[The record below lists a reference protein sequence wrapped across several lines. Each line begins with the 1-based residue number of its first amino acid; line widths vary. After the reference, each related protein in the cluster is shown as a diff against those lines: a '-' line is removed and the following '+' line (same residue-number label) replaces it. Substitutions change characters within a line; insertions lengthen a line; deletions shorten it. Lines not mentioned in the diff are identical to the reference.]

1 MAIFISSMQR
11 SCASCAFPKKDV
23 ASTVQSA
30 TIVLLLITLFL
41 KGSAVADVGGRI
53 SGVVA
58 DQSGAVV
65 PHATLALRNVATGL
79 QQTATT
85 DDAGNYAFINLPV
98 GQYEL
103 NVVGQGFR
111 PQKRSGLVIDVGSA
125 LVVDVSL
132 EIGHRDEV
140 VTVEASGVAVD
151 TADTQL
157 GETIKAQQI
166 VNVPLNGRSYTDLL
180 AVQAGVV
187 PASTNANVNA
197 SSGGAFGTISPSGD
211 LNAGQFSINGQRE
224 TFNGFT
230 VNGANV
236 VEGIAQAAAIVPN
249 LDSISEFRILSSNLD
264 AEYGKYSGGIVT
276 VVTKSGA
283 ADLHGSAFDFI
294 RNTALDARGF
304 FDPTVPAFKQNQFGG
319 TLGGPIR
326 KDKVFFFVD
335 YQGSITAQGLSTGAV
350 PVPSLV
356 NRGGDFSQSPLTGVV
371 TQAFFANQ
379 LSQKLGRPVTVGEP
393 WSQVF
398 PGSVI
403 PQSAFSPAAQRLL
416 QFIPT
421 PNVGPGIL
429 STAALAE
436 TNLDNKGS
444 ARLDADT
451 GYGLLSAYYAI
462 DIYHQNNPY
471 PSAQGGANVPFVN
484 NGQLQP
490 FNALADGKSQLI
502 NLTDTKSFGSAMVNE
517 ARISYMRNSNN
528 LGQAQGGVGVRLA
541 DQGIQGIVP
550 GFPKFQGV
558 ENLVFN
564 NFSVGSTP
572 FALLQVNQLY
582 QGQDTFTKVIGPHT
596 AKFGGEGHVEHVKQN
611 VNLLSNGQFL
621 FNGSSTG
628 SDFADFLLGLPSL
641 YSQQSTPQ
649 FTEKT
654 RYAGFFGQDSW
665 RVRPNLTLNYGLR
678 WEYIE
683 PWSEEHDQ
691 ISTLIQ
697 GEQSQRFPGSP
708 LGYVFPGDPGI
719 PGTIAYTPWNDFSPR
734 LGLAYSPGFTDGLLS
749 KVTGGPGK
757 SSIRLGFGRF
767 FTTIEGLT
775 AAYPTGN
782 PPYGLTY
789 TSPEAPL
796 LSNPF
801 IGASTGTQFT
811 QPFPVKVPPFNVTP
825 RNPNNFDFGPDL
837 PISGAVS
844 FFHKNRTPYSE
855 NYTLSV
861 ERELAKN
868 TVFTASYIGSEGHH
882 LLALLPASPGNP
894 ALCLSLSQP
903 QDVAPGS
910 PTCGPLAENLVF
922 TRKDGTVLNGT
933 RAPFNNSIGSDAY
946 FYNFANSNYN
956 SLELTVKHQSHRFY
970 VLGSYTYGKSIDMAS
985 SIQEE
990 FDPSNFALRRGIS
1003 SFDIR
1008 HNFVTSYRYE
1018 LPLDQVLRKSNRVT
1032 QGWALSGITRVSS
1045 GLPVSFFSF
1054 TDNALVG
1061 SQQQGVNAIGDDT
1074 PDVTGAPLDI
1084 NHNPRNGQ
1092 PFFNPAAFR
1101 TNALGTPGNTPRR
1114 FFYGPGQQNWN
1125 IALLKSTKLTESK
1138 ILELRFEAFNVFNH
1152 AQFFGPNTIGSNIAN
1167 PASFGRVLSADP
1179 GRVCQVAARISF

>member
-1 MAIFISSMQR
+1 MLALLPAVFFSS
-11 SCASCAFPKKDV
+11 AWP
-23 ASTVQSA
+23 
-30 TIVLLLITLFL
+30 
-41 KGSAVADVGGRI
+41 DVGGRI
-53 SGVVA
+53 SGVVK

-65 PHATLALRNVATGL
+65 PHGRMTLRNAATGV
-79 QQTATT
+79 QQTTAT
-85 DDAGNYAFINLPV
+85 DAEGNFAFPNLTV
-98 GQYEL
+98 GKYEL
-103 NVVGQGFR
+103 SMTVQGFKPYR
-111 PQKRSGLVIDVGSA
+111 KSGLTVDVGSN
-125 LVVDVSL
+125 LQVDIGL
-132 EIGHRDEV
+132 EVGQANEV
-140 VTVEASGVAVD
+140 VTVEASAVQVD
-151 TADTQL
+151 TTDTQV
-157 GETIKAQQI
+157 GETIAERQI
-166 VNVPLNGRSYTDLL
+166 AAVPLNGRSYTDLL
-180 AVQAGVV
+180 AIQAGVI
-187 PASTNANVNA
+187 PASTNSNVNA

-224 TFNGFT
+224 TYNGFT

-249 LDSISEFRILSSNLD
+249 LDSISEFRILAANVD
-264 AEYGKYSGGIVT
+264 AEYGKYSGGIVS
-276 VVTKSGA
+276 VVTKSGGNQI
-283 ADLHGSAFDFI
+283 HGSGFEFF

-304 FDPTVPAFKQNQFGG
+304 FDPTVPEFKQNQFGG
-319 TLGGPIR
+319 TLGGPI
-326 KDKVFFFVD
+326 KKEKIFFFVD
-335 YQGSITAQGLSTGAV
+335 YQFADTAQGISTGAV
-350 PVPSLV
+350 PVPTLA
-356 NRGGDFSQSPLTGVV
+356 NRAGDFSKDPLTGTV
-371 TQAFFANQ
+371 TQAFFASQ
-379 LSQKLGRPVTVGEP
+379 LWQKLGRTVTVGEP

-398 PGSVI
+398 PGGII
-403 PQSAFSPAAQRLL
+403 PQNVFSPAAVRLL

-421 PNVGPGIL
+421 PNAGPGTF
-429 STAALAE
+429 STAALAQ

-444 ARLDADT
+444 ARLDANT
-451 GYGLLSAYYAI
+451 AYGQISTYYSV
-462 DIYHQNNPY
+462 DIYHLNNPY
-471 PSAQGGANVPFVN
+471 PTAQGGANVPFVN

-490 FNALADGKSQLI
+490 FNALADGKSQLV
-502 NLTDTKSFGSAMVNE
+502 NVTDTKSFGPAMVNE
-517 ARISYMRNSNN
+517 ARISYMRNTNN
-528 LGQAQGGVGVRLA
+528 LGQAQGGVGVSLA
-541 DQGIQGIVP
+541 DQGIQGINP

-564 NFSVGSTP
+564 SFSVGATP

-582 QGQDTFTKVIGPHT
+582 QAQDAFTRVAGAHT
-596 AKFGGEGHVEHVKQN
+596 VKFGGEGHIEHVKQD
-611 VNLLSNGQFL
+611 VNLLANGQFL
-621 FNGSSTG
+621 FSGSSTG
-628 SDFADFLLGLPSL
+628 SDFADFLLGVPSL

-654 RYAGFFGQDSW
+654 KYAGLFGQDSW
-665 RVRPNLTLNYGLR
+665 RLRPNLTLNYGLR

-683 PWSEEHDQ
+683 PWAEEHDQ
-691 ISTLIQ
+691 LSTLILGQ
-697 GEQSQRFPGSP
+697 QSQKFPGAP
-708 LGYVFPGDPGI
+708 PGFIFPGDPGI
-719 PGTIAYTPWNDFSPR
+719 PGTIAYTPWDDFSPR
-734 LGLAYSPGFTDGLLS
+734 LGLAYSPAFTKGLLG
-749 KVTGGPGK
+749 KMTGGPGK
-757 SSIRLGFGRF
+757 TSIRIGFGRF

-796 LSNPF
+796 LANPF
-801 IGASTGTQFT
+801 IGASTGTQAV

-825 RNPNNFDFGPDL
+825 QNPNNFDFGPDE

-903 QDVAPGS
+903 NQVAPGS

-922 TRKDGTVLNGT
+922 TRPDRTVVNGT
-933 RAPFNNSIGSDAY
+933 RAPFNNLIGSDAY

-956 SLELTVKHQSHRFY
+956 ALEVTFKHQSKRFY
-970 VLGSYTYGKSIDMAS
+970 VLSSYTYGKSIDMAS

-1018 LPLDQVLRKSNRVT
+1018 LPVNRLLKKANRLT
-1032 QGWALSGITRVSS
+1032 EGWALSGITRVSS

-1054 TDNALVG
+1054 TDNSLVG

-1074 PDVTGAPLDI
+1074 PDATGQPLNI
-1084 NHNPRNGQ
+1084 NHNPRNDQ
-1092 PFFNPAAFR
+1092 PYFNPAAFQP
-1101 TNALGTPGNTPRR
+1101 NALGTPGNTKRR
-1114 FFYGPGQQNWN
+1114 FFYGPGQQNWDM
-1125 IALLKSTKLTESK
+1125 ALLKATKLTESK
-1138 ILELRFEAFNVFNH
+1138 ALEIRFEAFNVFNH

-1179 GRVCQVAARISF
+1179 GRVCQVAARFSF

>member
-1 MAIFISSMQR
+1 MVIFVNRIQVVPALPKSHKNSALRRAAI
-11 SCASCAFPKKDV
+11 
-23 ASTVQSA
+23 
-30 TIVLLLITLFL
+30 LLLLVTLFL
-41 KGSAVADVGGRI
+41 TGSVLAEVGGRI
-53 SGVVA
+53 SGAVV

-65 PHATLALRNVATGL
+65 PHAALTLRNVATGL
-79 QQTATT
+79 QQTATA
-85 DDAGNYAFINLPV
+85 DDGGNYAFPNLPV

-103 NVVGQGFR
+103 NILVQGFKPYR
-111 PQKRSGLVIDVGSA
+111 RSGLVIDVGSA
-125 LVVDVSL
+125 LVADITL
-132 EIGHRDEV
+132 EIGGRDEV
-140 VTVEASGVAVD
+140 VTVEASAVAVD

-166 VNVPLNGRSYTDLL
+166 ANVPLNGRSYTDLL

-197 SSGGAFGTISPSGD
+197 SSGGAFGTIAPSGD
-211 LNAGQFSINGQRE
+211 MNAGQFSVNGQRE
-224 TFNGFT
+224 TYNGFT

-264 AEYGKYSGGIVT
+264 AEYGKYSGGIVS
-276 VVTKSGA
+276 VVTKSGTSQ
-283 ADLHGSAFDFI
+283 LHGSGFDFI

-319 TLGGPIR
+319 TLGGPIK
-326 KDKVFFFVD
+326 KDKLFFFVD
-335 YQGSITAQGLSTGAV
+335 YQGSNTTQGLSTGAV
-350 PVPSLV
+350 PVPSMA
-356 NRGGDFSQSPLTGVV
+356 NRGGDFSQNPLTGVV
-371 TQAFFANQ
+371 TQSFFAKQ
-379 LSQKLGRPVTVGEP
+379 LSQKLGRPVTIGEP

-398 PGSVI
+398 PGSII
-403 PQSAFSPAAQRLL
+403 PQSTFSSAAQQLL
-416 QFIPT
+416 RFIPP
-421 PNVGPGIL
+421 PNVGSGTF

-436 TNLDNKGS
+436 MNLDNKGS
-444 ARLDADT
+444 ARVDANT
-451 GYGLLSAYYAI
+451 RYGLVSAYYAI

-471 PSAQGGANVPFVN
+471 PTAQGGANVPFVSK
-484 NGQLQP
+484 GQLQP
-490 FNALADGKSQLI
+490 FNSLADGKSQLI
-502 NLTDTKSFGSAMVNE
+502 NLTDTTSFGPAMVNE

-528 LGQAQGGVGVRLA
+528 LGQAQGSVGVSLA

-550 GFPKFQGV
+550 GFRKFQGV

-564 NFSVGSTP
+564 NFSVGATP
-572 FALLQVNQLY
+572 FALLQINQLY
-582 QGQDTFTKVIGPHT
+582 QGQDNFTKVIGLHT
-596 AKFGGEGHVEHVKQN
+596 VKFGGEGHVEHVKQN
-611 VNLLSNGQFL
+611 VNLLANGQFL

-654 RYAGFFGQDSW
+654 RYAGFYGQDSW
-665 RVRPNLTLNYGLR
+665 RMRLNLTLNYGLR

-708 LGYVFPGDPGI
+708 LGYVYPGDPGI

-734 LGLAYSPGFTDGLLS
+734 LGLAYSPGFTNGLLG
-749 KVTGGPGK
+749 KLTGGPGK
-757 SSIRLGFGRF
+757 TSIRLGFGRF

-796 LSNPF
+796 LTNPF

-825 RNPNNFDFGPDL
+825 QNPNNFDFGPDL

-868 TVFTASYIGSEGHH
+868 TVLTASYIGSEGHH
-882 LLALLPASPGNP
+882 LLTLLPASPGNP

-903 QDVAPGS
+903 SEVAPGS
-910 PTCGPLAENLVF
+910 PTCGPLAENLAF
-922 TRKDGTVLNGT
+922 TRKDGTVVNGT

-956 SLELTVKHQSHRFY
+956 SLELTLKHQSQRLF

-990 FDPSNFALRRGIS
+990 LDPSNFALRRGVS

-1008 HNFVTSYRYE
+1008 HNFVASFRYE
-1018 LPLDQVLRKSNRVT
+1018 LPFDQLSRKTNRLT
-1032 QGWALSGITRVSS
+1032 QGWALSGITRVST

-1054 TDNALVG
+1054 TDNSLVG
-1061 SQQQGVNAIGDDT
+1061 SQQQGVNGIGNDT
-1074 PDVTGAPLDI
+1074 PDATGAPLNI

-1092 PFFNPAAFR
+1092 PYFNPAAFQP
-1101 TNALGTPGNTPRR
+1101 NALGTPGNVKRR
-1114 FFYGPGQQNWN
+1114 FFYGPAQQNWN
-1125 IALLKSTKLTESK
+1125 MALLKSTKLTESK

-1179 GRVCQVAARISF
+1179 GRVCQVAAKFSF

>member
-1 MAIFISSMQR
+1 M
-11 SCASCAFPKKDV
+11 KKLSILALLSVLVV
-23 ASTVQSA
+23 ASAWSE
-30 TIVLLLITLFL
+30 
-41 KGSAVADVGGRI
+41 VGGRI
-53 SGVVA
+53 SGVVK
-58 DQSGAVV
+58 DQTGAVV
-65 PHATLALRNVATGL
+65 PRAPVLLRNTATGV
-79 QQTATT
+79 QQTVST
-85 DDAGNYAFINLPV
+85 DNEGNYAFTNLAV
-98 GQYEL
+98 GRYDL
-103 NVVGQGFR
+103 NITLHGFKPYR
-111 PQKRSGLVIDVGSA
+111 QSGLVIDVGSA
-125 LVVDVSL
+125 LL
-132 EIGHRDEV
+132 EDIALEVGDANEV
-140 VTVEASGVAVD
+140 VTVEASSVQINM
-151 TADTQL
+151 TDTQV
-157 GETIKAQQI
+157 GETIAEKQI
-166 VNVPLNGRSYTDLL
+166 VAVPLNGRSYTDLL
-180 AVQAGVV
+180 AMQAGVI

-197 SSGGAFGTISPSGD
+197 SSGGAFGTIAPSGD
-211 LNAGQFSINGQRE
+211 LDAGQFSVNGQRE
-224 TFNGFT
+224 TYNGFT

-249 LDSISEFRILSSNLD
+249 LDSIAEFRILATNVD
-264 AEYGKYSGGIVT
+264 AEYGKYSGGIVS
-276 VVTKSGA
+276 VVTKSGGNQF
-283 ADLHGSAFDFI
+283 HGSAFEFL

-304 FDPTVPAFKQNQFGG
+304 FDPTVPAFKQHQFGG
-319 TLGGPIR
+319 TFGGPI
-326 KDKVFFFVD
+326 KKEKVFFFVD
-335 YQGSITAQGLSTGAV
+335 YQGSNATQGLSTGAV
-350 PVPSLV
+350 PVPSLA
-356 NRGGDFSQSPLTGVV
+356 NRAGDFSQNPLTGTV
-371 TQAFFANQ
+371 TQAFFASQ
-379 LSQKLGRPVTVGEP
+379 LSQKLGRTVTVGEP

-398 PGSVI
+398 PGGII

-416 QFIPT
+416 QFISI
-421 PNVGPGIL
+421 PNVGLSIF

-451 GYGLLSAYYAI
+451 KYGRLSAYYAI
-462 DIYHQNNPY
+462 DLYHENNPY
-471 PSAQGGANVPFVN
+471 PTAQGGANVPFVS
-484 NGQLQP
+484 NGKLQP

-502 NLTDTKSFGSAMVNE
+502 NLTDTKSLGSTMVNE
-517 ARISYMRNSNN
+517 ARISYMRNTNN
-528 LGQAQGGVGVRLA
+528 LGQAQGGVGVSLA
-541 DQGIQGIVP
+541 DQGIQGVVP
-550 GFPKFQGV
+550 GFPKYQGV

-564 NFSVGSTP
+564 NFSVGATP

-582 QGQDTFTKVIGPHT
+582 QAQDNFTKIIGLHT
-596 AKFGGEGHVEHVKQN
+596 IKFGGEGHVEHVKQN
-611 VNLLSNGQFL
+611 VNLLANGQFL
-621 FNGSSTG
+621 FDGSSTG
-628 SDFADFLLGLPSL
+628 SDFADFLLGIPSL

-654 RYAGFFGQDSW
+654 KYAGFYGEDSW
-665 RVRPNLTLNYGLR
+665 RLRPNLTLNYGLR

-697 GEQSQRFPGSP
+697 GEQSQKFPGSP

-734 LGLAYSPGFTDGLLS
+734 VGLAYSPGFTHGLLGQI
-749 KVTGGPGK
+749 VGGPGK
-757 SSIRLGFGRF
+757 TSIRLGFGRF

-789 TSPEAPL
+789 TSPEAPF
-796 LSNPF
+796 LSTPF
-801 IGASTGTQFT
+801 IGASTGTQFI

-825 RNPNNFDFGPDL
+825 QNPNNFDFGPDL

-855 NYTLSV
+855 NYTLSI

-868 TVFTASYIGSEGHH
+868 TVLTASYIGSEGHH
-882 LLALLPASPGNP
+882 LLALLPASPGSP
-894 ALCLSLSQP
+894 ALCLSLSRP
-903 QDVAPGS
+903 SEVAPGS

-922 TRKDGTVLNGT
+922 TRQDGTVVNGT
-933 RAPFNNSIGSDAY
+933 RAPFDNRIGSDAY

-956 SLELTVKHQSHRFY
+956 SFEVSIKHQSQRLFI
-970 VLGSYTYGKSIDMAS
+970 LGSYTYAKSIDLAS

-990 FDPSNFALRRGIS
+990 FDPSNFGLRRGIS
-1003 SFDIR
+1003 AFDIK
-1008 HNFVTSYRYE
+1008 HNFVVSYGYE
-1018 LPLDQVLRKSNRVT
+1018 LPFDRLLWKANRLT
-1032 QGWALSGITRVSS
+1032 QGWAVSGITRVSS

-1074 PDVTGAPLDI
+1074 PDATGQPLNI
-1084 NHNPRNGQ
+1084 NHHPRNGQ
-1092 PFFNPAAFR
+1092 PYFNPASFVP
-1101 TNALGTPGNTPRR
+1101 NALGTPGDTKRR

-1125 IALLKSTKLTESK
+1125 MALLKATKLTESK

-1179 GRVCQVAARISF
+1179 GRVCQVAAKLTF